1 MSSGDYLRF
10 LRGRKG
16 GPDLAT
22 VSAAS
27 GVPNSLLREIEQ
39 RYRRVG
45 DAEALTRLAAYY
57 EVPPEE
63 LLWRHEWPRKG
74 LTAALYAAQ
83 RDHTPIR
90 LFLRTGQTL
99 EGKVVWWD
107 LGATLIE
114 TEDGQQKVVQRH
126 MVDRWDPRVEWEEED
141 EESQSAK
148 GRMSEE
154 SESAKGRMS
163 EESESA
169 SGRMSEESESANGRE
184 SEGANQREG

>member
-27 GVPNSLLREIEQ
+27 GVPSGLLREIEQ
-39 RYRRVG
+39 RYRQVG
-45 DAEALTRLAAYY
+45 DAETLTRLAAYY

-83 RDHTPIR
+83 RDRTPIR

-99 EGKVVWWD
+99 EGKVIWWD

-114 TEDGQQKVVQRH
+114 TAEGQQKVVQRH

-141 EESQSAK
+141 E
-148 GRMSEE
+148 G
-154 SESAKGRMS
+154 
-163 EESESA
+163 
-169 SGRMSEESESANGRE
+169 SEESESANQRE
-184 SEGANQREG
+184 GGSTNEQEGEEANQRDG

>member
-27 GVPNSLLREIEQ
+27 GVPSGLLREIEQ
-39 RYRRVG
+39 RYRQVG
-45 DAEALTRLAAYY
+45 DAETLTRLAAYY
-57 EVPPEE
+57 DVPPEE

-90 LFLRTGQTL
+90 LFLRTGQML

-114 TEDGQQKVVQRH
+114 TAEGQQKVVQRH
-126 MVDRWDPRVEWEEED
+126 MVDKWDPRVEWEEE
-141 EESQSAK
+141 
-148 GRMSEE
+148 GEE
-154 SESAKGRMS
+154 SESAREANERG
-163 EESESA
+163 SES
-169 SGRMSEESESANGRE
+169 SRERE
-184 SEGANQREG
+184 SEGANQRGG

>member
-90 LFLRTGQTL
+90 LYLRTGQML

-126 MVDRWDPRVEWEEED
+126 MVDRWDPRVEWEEE
-141 EESQSAK
+141 
-148 GRMSEE
+148 GEE
-154 SESAKGRMS
+154 SESANGRMS
-163 EESESA
+163 GESESA
-169 SGRMSEESESANGRE
+169 NGRMSEESESANGRMSEE
-184 SEGANQREG
+184 SESANQPEGGSTNG

>member
-141 EESQSAK
+141 EESESAN

-163 EESESA
+163 EESE
-169 SGRMSEESESANGRE
+169 
-184 SEGANQREG
+184 GANQREG